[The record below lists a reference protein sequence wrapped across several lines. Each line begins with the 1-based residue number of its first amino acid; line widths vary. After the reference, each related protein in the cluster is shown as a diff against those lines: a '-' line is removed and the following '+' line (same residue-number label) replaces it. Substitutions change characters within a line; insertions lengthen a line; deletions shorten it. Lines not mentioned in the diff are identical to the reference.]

1 MSSTGSWQP
10 SSRCREFHA
19 GDEDH
24 TPAGSQSVSSGCFGN
39 TGILCQS
46 LQTQHH
52 NRQSVHSETLHYIHL
67 TALFPGLPGWA
78 SIRNIKP
85 ILILRKQETV
95 SGSGIS
101 WAICKSAPRSRQPR
115 QHPTT
120 QLIQAGCPSWH
131 PTDSVKALESVHSK
145 KLQYNMIQDT
155 ILTCAQKLT

>member
-1 MSSTGSWQP
+1 MPRVPCRWRGPHP
-10 SSRCREFHA
+10 SRLTVRLIRLLRQHR
-19 GDEDH
+19 H
-24 TPAGSQSVSSGCFGN
+24 SVSVSADATPQQTVSTQWN
-39 TGILCQS
+39 T
-46 LQTQHH
+46 
-52 NRQSVHSETLHYIHL
+52 TLHTFNSPFSGTTRVSQHQ
-67 TALFPGLPGWA
+67 
-78 SIRNIKP
+78 NIKP

>member
-1 MSSTGSWQP
+1 MPVTRTTPQQAHSP
-10 SSRCREFHA
+10 SHQAASA
-19 GDEDH
+19 
-24 TPAGSQSVSSGCFGN
+24 TPAFSVSVSADATPQQTVSTQWN
-39 TGILCQS
+39 T
-46 LQTQHH
+46 
-52 NRQSVHSETLHYIHL
+52 TLHTFNSPFSGTTRVSQHQ
-67 TALFPGLPGWA
+67 
-78 SIRNIKP
+78 NIKP
-85 ILILRKQETV
+85 ILILRKQETA